1 MESDGV
7 TAEHPQSAGSTVRR
21 VRVALAVGLL
31 LLLVALAVVLSQSP
45 LTVAGANSVP
55 VIRRILIVPPGGTA
69 CTPAGTLPA
78 GTSAIRL
85 SMFGNA
91 GPHVQLTARSGPE
104 VVASGERAAGWGI
117 TESLTVPVNRVG
129 EERPNTEVCVKLG
142 PGIEPVAFNG
152 ALGRNATNPEVRGF
166 RVEYLQPGSKSWWS
180 RASGVAE
187 RIGRGHAP
195 SGTWIVFL
203 LIALMIA
210 VAALAAQ
217 LVIRE
222 LRLAEAQNTL
232 RRVPETLGQIPRLLR
247 QIPRAA
253 WTCALVALI
262 NAVCWSLITPPFQV
276 PDEPDHFA
284 YVQHLA
290 ETASLPI
297 ARTEFS
303 QEEATALRDL
313 SQSEVRAHPE
323 THPVATSAEGQRL
336 QRDLA
341 RPLRRSGSAGAGD
354 AAGQPPLYYA
364 LQTIPYGLGSS
375 GSLLDR
381 LELMRL
387 LSAVM
392 AALTALF
399 AYLFV
404 REALPRFRWAWAVG
418 GLGVALWPLLGFMS
432 GAVNPDA
439 MLFAVSAAIFYLLAR
454 GFRRGLTPGLAAAI
468 GAATAIGVVT
478 KLNFVGLTPG
488 IALGLVV
495 LALRAARTSKR
506 SAYRSL
512 ALGVGIA
519 ASPVLAYLV
528 INLFSNHAGLGA
540 SVSGVVGGTEGSV
553 FNEISYIWQYYLPRL
568 PGMAEEFPGIFTP
581 GLWFERS
588 VGQYGWLDTTFP
600 TWVYDVALIPAAL
613 LAILGIRALVRS
625 RASLRSRAGDLCVYA
640 LMAAGLLGLV
650 AATSYAPSST
660 LPHFPAAFWQARYV
674 LPLIPLL
681 GAALVLSARGAGR
694 RWGPVAGALIVVLI
708 LAHDVFSQLQV
719 ISRFYG

>member
-1 MESDGV
+1 M
-7 TAEHPQSAGSTVRR
+7 
-21 VRVALAVGLL
+21 
-31 LLLVALAVVLSQSP
+31 
-45 LTVAGANSVP
+45 
-55 VIRRILIVPPGGTA
+55 
-69 CTPAGTLPA
+69 
-78 GTSAIRL
+78 
-85 SMFGNA
+85 
-91 GPHVQLTARSGPE
+91 
-104 VVASGERAAGWGI
+104 
-117 TESLTVPVNRVG
+117 
-129 EERPNTEVCVKLG
+129 
-142 PGIEPVAFNG
+142 
-152 ALGRNATNPEVRGF
+152 
-166 RVEYLQPGSKSWWS
+166 
-180 RASGVAE
+180 
-187 RIGRGHAP
+187 
-195 SGTWIVFL
+195 
-203 LIALMIA
+203 
-210 VAALAAQ
+210 
-217 LVIRE
+217 
-222 LRLAEAQNTL
+222 
-232 RRVPETLGQIPRLLR
+232 R

-253 WTCALVALI
+253 WICALVALI

-284 YVQHLA
+284 YVQQLA
-290 ETASLPI
+290 ETATLPPSNSS
-297 ARTEFS
+297 EYS
-303 QEEATALRDL
+303 PEEVTALRDL

-323 THPVATSAEGQRL
+323 TRGVATSAEEQLL

-341 RPLRRSGSAGAGD
+341 RPLRRSGAAGAGV
-354 AAGQPPLYYA
+354 ATSEPPLFYA

-399 AYLFV
+399 AYMFV

-439 MLFAVSAAIFYLLAR
+439 MLYAVSAAIFYLLAR

-468 GAATAIGVVT
+468 GAATAIGLLT

-495 LALRAARTSKR
+495 LALRAARTSRR

-540 SVSGVVGGTEGSV
+540 VSAGIQGTEGSV

-568 PGMAEEFPGIFTP
+568 PGMAEEFPDLFTP
-581 GLWFERS
+581 RLWFERS
-588 VGQYGWLDTTFP
+588 VGQFGWLDTTFP

-613 LAILGIRALVRS
+613 LAILGIRALVTS
-625 RASLRSRAGDLCVYA
+625 GASLRSRAAELAVYA
-640 LMAAGLLGLV
+640 AMAAGLLALI
-650 AATSYAPSST
+650 AANSYIPFGT
-660 LPHFPAAFWQARYV
+660 LRHRPTAYWQARYL

-694 RWGPVAGALIVVLI
+694 RWGPVAGALIVVLF

>member
-1 MESDGV
+1 
-7 TAEHPQSAGSTVRR
+7 VRR

-31 LLLVALAVVLSQSP
+31 LLVVALVVVLSQSP
-45 LTVAGANSVP
+45 LTVTGTNSVP
-55 VIRRILIVPPGGTA
+55 VNRRTIVVAPGSTG

-85 SMFGNA
+85 SVVGNA
-91 GPHVQLTARSGPE
+91 GPHVKLTALSGPE
-104 VVASGERAAGWGI
+104 VVASGERASGWGV
-117 TESLTVPVNRVG
+117 TESLTVPVNRVS
-129 EERPNTEVCVKLG
+129 EDKPNTEICLKFG
-142 PGIEPVAFNG
+142 PGVEPVAMNG
-152 ALGRNATNPEVRGF
+152 ALVKNAAGVEVPGF
-166 RVEYLQPGSKSWWS
+166 RVEYLQSGSKSWWS
-180 RASGVAE
+180 LASGVAE
-187 RIGRGHAP
+187 RMGRGHAP

-210 VAALAAQ
+210 VAALASQ
-217 LVIRE
+217 LIIRE
-222 LRLAEAQNTL
+222 VRIAEAQDMLRQIPGTL
-232 RRVPETLGQIPRLLR
+232 GQIPRTLGQIPRLLR

-253 WTCALVALI
+253 WTCALVALT

-297 ARTEFS
+297 VRTEFS
-303 QEEATALRDL
+303 PEETVALRDL
-313 SQSEVRAHPE
+313 SQSEVRGHPE
-323 THPVATSAEGQRL
+323 NRPVATSGEAQVL
-336 QRDLA
+336 QHDLA
-341 RPLRRSGSAGAGD
+341 RPLARSGTAGAGV
-354 AAGQPPLYYA
+354 AASEPPLYYA

-387 LSAVM
+387 LSALM

-404 REALPRFRWAWAVG
+404 REALPRVRWAWAVG
-418 GLGVALWPLLGFMS
+418 GLGVALTPLLGFVS

-454 GFRRGLTPGLAAAI
+454 GFRRGLTPGLAVAI
-468 GAATAIGVVT
+468 GVATAIGLLT
-478 KLNFVGLTPG
+478 KLNFVGLAPG

-495 LALRAARTSKR
+495 LAVRSARVSKR

-512 ALGVGIA
+512 VLGIGIA
-519 ASPVLAYLV
+519 ASPVLAYIV

-540 SVSGVVGGTEGSV
+540 VSGGIQGTEGSV
-553 FNEISYIWQYYLPRL
+553 FSEISYIWQYYLPRL
-568 PGMAEEFPGIFTP
+568 AGMAEEFPGIFTP
-581 GLWFERS
+581 QLWFERS
-588 VGQYGWLDTTFP
+588 VGQYGWLDTSFP
-600 TWVYDVALIPAAL
+600 TWVYDVALIPAGL
-613 LAILGIRALVRS
+613 LTVLGIRALVGG
-625 RASLRSRAGDLCVYA
+625 RAALRSRVAELAVYVV
-640 LMAAGLLGLV
+640 MAAGLLALI
-650 AATSYAPSST
+650 AATSYIPSGNG
-660 LPHFPAAFWQARYV
+660 LPHFPTAFWQARYL
-674 LPLIPLL
+674 LPLVPLL

-694 RWGPVAGALIVVLI
+694 RWGPVAGALIVVLF

>member
-7 TAEHPQSAGSTVRR
+7 AAERPQSARSTLRR
-21 VRVALAVGLL
+21 VRIALAVGLV

-45 LTVAGANSVP
+45 PTVAGTNSVP
-55 VIRRILIVPPGGTA
+55 VNRRTLVVAPGSTG

-85 SMFGNA
+85 SIVGNA
-91 GPHVQLTARSGPE
+91 GPHVKLTARSGIE

-117 TESLTVPVNRVG
+117 TESLTVPVNRVS
-129 EERPNTEVCVKLG
+129 EPKPDTQICVTLG
-142 PGIEPVAFNG
+142 PGVEPVAFNG
-152 ALGRNATNPEVRGF
+152 ALVRNASGVEVPGF
-166 RVEYLQPGSKSWWS
+166 RVEYLRPGSTSWWS
-180 RASGVAE
+180 LASDVAH
-187 RIGRGHAP
+187 RMGLGHAP

-210 VAALAAQ
+210 VAALASQ
-217 LVIRE
+217 LIIRE
-222 LRLAEAQNTL
+222 LRSADAQKAP
-232 RRVPETLGQIPRLLR
+232 RRVPGTTGPIPRVLR

-253 WTCALVALI
+253 WTCALIALI

-303 QEEATALRDL
+303 QEEAVALRDL
-313 SQSEVRAHPE
+313 SQSEVRGHPE
-323 THPVATSAEGQRL
+323 NHPVASSAEGQLL
-336 QRDLA
+336 QHDLA
-341 RPLRRSGSAGAGD
+341 RPLRRSGTAGAGD

-381 LELMRL
+381 LALMRL
-387 LSAVM
+387 LSALM

-404 REALPRFRWAWAVG
+404 REALPRARWAWAVG
-418 GLGVALWPLLGFMS
+418 GLGVALTPLLGFIS

-468 GAATAIGVVT
+468 GAATAIGLLT
-478 KLNFVGLTPG
+478 KLNFVGLAPG

-540 SVSGVVGGTEGSV
+540 SVSGVVHGTEGSV

-581 GLWFERS
+581 RLWFERS
-588 VGQYGWLDTTFP
+588 VSQYGWLDTTFP
-600 TWVYDVALIPAAL
+600 TWVFDVALIPAAL
-613 LAILGIRALVRS
+613 LVILGIRALVSS
-625 RASLRSRAGDLCVYA
+625 RASLRSRVAESAVYA
-640 LMAAGLLGLV
+640 VIAAGVLGLV

-660 LPHFPAAFWQARYV
+660 LPHFPTAFWQARYL
-674 LPLIPLL
+674 LPLLPLL

-694 RWGPVAGALIVVLI
+694 RWGPVAGALIVVLF